1 MYKSI
6 SLGLDNNHDDVKN
19 MRRILSVSYS
29 GLPPHLKTFL
39 LHLGL
44 YPEDYEIEAEQ
55 LIWKW
60 VGEGFV
66 RKEQGRGL
74 YKVGEDYLKELVNI
88 NLVQPSYLNSL
99 RRVHDMVRDFITYLS
114 HEENFLTT
122 PDFQQLEYLPSKI
135 RRLSL
140 QTRNEEVGNQ
150 LATVSLSH
158 VRSLTVF
165 TPAFSLLPALLC
177 FPVLRVLDLAECEVY
192 NTHWNDICN
201 LFHLRY
207 LNLRG
212 TSITNIPKEIGNLQF
227 LQVLDIRSTKIE
239 EELSSTFAQLTQL
252 LLIHML
258 NSITYAVPRWMCS
271 MSYLFFL
278 SITLKTLGEE
288 DLQVL
293 GSIYSVS
300 L

>member
-1 MYKSI
+1 M
-6 SLGLDNNHDDVKN
+6 
-19 MRRILSVSYS
+19 
-29 GLPPHLKTFL
+29 
-39 LHLGL
+39 
-44 YPEDYEIEAEQ
+44 
-55 LIWKW
+55 
-60 VGEGFV
+60 
-66 RKEQGRGL
+66 
-74 YKVGEDYLKELVNI
+74 KELVNI

-122 PDFQQLEYLPSKI
+122 PDCQQLEYLPSKI

-158 VRSLTVF
+158 VSSLTVF

-227 LQVLDIRSTKIE
+227 LQVLDIRSSKLE
-239 EELSSTFAQLTQL
+239 EELSSTFPQLTQL

-278 SITLKTLGEE
+278 SIPLKTLGEE